1 MSHLTKTEMP
11 LVMWLNSVTL
21 FDRNVCLLFTHMRE
35 DVHAT
40 RQFCIVNDGLINAM
54 PFEHA
59 GDAASVHNTCL
70 DKMLAIYKEYLT
82 GNGNW
87 NNKWVSELSTL
98 KLGVCSK
105 INACYIFVCIFS
117 RCAKTWTSNFCK
129 VVRQHTEGVV
139 GTIVWILLEIYLAF

>member
-40 RQFCIVNDGLINAM
+40 RQSCIVNDDLINAM

-70 DKMLAIYKEYLT
+70 DKI
-82 GNGNW
+82 
-87 NNKWVSELSTL
+87 
-98 KLGVCSK
+98 
-105 INACYIFVCIFS
+105 ACYLQRIFNRKWKLKQQVS
-117 RCAKTWTSNFCK
+117 K
-129 VVRQHTEGVV
+129 
-139 GTIVWILLEIYLAF
+139 